1 VTIERLMVAV
11 VAASVLLAHDVGRML
26 SQSFWNDESWV
37 AVTTR
42 FPISDVA
49 STTASTPIGW
59 TVLLRLFPFGGPEG
73 LRLLPLVF
81 AAGAVVAG
89 YTLASGLGWNRRTL
103 AVGAG
108 LGCAYAVLM
117 NPAMLVRNDLKQY
130 TADAAFALV
139 VLTLTSR
146 VERQWSRLHLGLLAG
161 VIAVGMLFSHTTAF
175 VGAAAFVALVAV
187 QLWRRSWRTALEA
200 AVAGGVAL
208 AGMLTVYEVWDAR
221 GIVPA
226 LTYYWRNYYFARGSG
241 VRHFLSWRWHAIE
254 QYLGLGPIWLAAP
267 LVIAGVVTIARLARP
282 ATALAVCLLF
292 VEMPIVSALR
302 KYPYLD
308 ERTSTFLFVV
318 FAVVAGIGVVSIGV
332 ALSRWIHAFGAIA
345 LALAAAVA
353 LTIHGANY
361 ARTQTVPAEDPAQQ
375 IAYVDRHRAPGDV
388 IVVNSSSSY
397 AFGYYWRND
406 KPSIQHSAVAG
417 PLQYFVT
424 YPEQSDIVA
433 LSGRACAQVSAGLS
447 AGLQRMSGRPAAQLW
462 LIRTHVNT
470 AESRCWTEALAD
482 PALVVTS
489 VGPPGLDVIRF
500 ADATGGQV
508 R

>member
-1 VTIERLMVAV
+1 
-11 VAASVLLAHDVGRML
+11 
-26 SQSFWNDESWV
+26 
-37 AVTTR
+37 
-42 FPISDVA
+42 
-49 STTASTPIGW
+49 
-59 TVLLRLFPFGGPEG
+59 
-73 LRLLPLVF
+73 
-81 AAGAVVAG
+81 
-89 YTLASGLGWNRRTL
+89 
-103 AVGAG
+103 
-108 LGCAYAVLM
+108 
-117 NPAMLVRNDLKQY
+117 
-130 TADAAFALV
+130 
-139 VLTLTSR
+139 
-146 VERQWSRLHLGLLAG
+146 
-161 VIAVGMLFSHTTAF
+161 
-175 VGAAAFVALVAV
+175 
-187 QLWRRSWRTALEA
+187 LWRRSWRTALEA

-226 LTYYWRNYYFARGSG
+226 LTSYWRNYYFPRGSG

-318 FAVVAGIGVVSIGV
+318 FAVVAGIGVVGIGV
-332 ALSRWIHAFGAIA
+332 ALSRWIHAFGAVA

-361 ARTQTVPAEDPAQQ
+361 ARTPTVPAEDPAQQ

-388 IVVNSSSSY
+388 IVANSSSSY
-397 AFGYYWRND
+397 AFGYYWRHD

-433 LSGRACAQVSAGLS
+433 LSGRACAQVSAGLD

-462 LIRTHVNT
+462 LIRTHLNT
-470 AESRCWTEALAD
+470 AEARCWTEALAD
-482 PALVVTS
+482 PALVMTS
-489 VGPPGLDVIRF
+489 VGPPGLVVIRF